1 MTLLRPGE
9 TCWRIETA
17 DRAAFLV
24 DTQDYFTAVSAALA
38 KAKHSILLLGWGFD
52 PRTRLHP
59 DGFEGP
65 DDPDEIGHILIGLA
79 RARPD
84 LDIRLL
90 IWKSALPVAISQEF
104 FPHRSRAWFKGTSVK
119 FVLDDAVPLAACHH
133 QKVLVIDDAI
143 AFCGGGDFGIDR
155 WDTLAHTDSDTRR
168 LDPDQQQH
176 SPRHEVVMMVDGAAA
191 KGLGDLARERWR
203 RGTGET
209 VAPPPPVEAD
219 AWPEQVRPNVEK
231 TAVAIIRT
239 QPAWRGSEQIE
250 EWRNLTL
257 RSIVEAKHTL
267 YLENQ
272 YFTSPVIGE
281 ALAKRLAEPDGP
293 QIVLVS
299 TAHSPSYFDK
309 LTMDR
314 TRSMML
320 RWLREADVFGRFRA
334 LSPFTTSG
342 KPIVVHAKLTIVD
355 DRLVRIGSANLNN
368 RSGGLDTE
376 CEVAI
381 EASDDATRQ
390 AIINLRNHLAGHY
403 VGRSAADVA
412 TAMDRHGGLIGAI
425 DHLNHGGR
433 LRPIEL
439 VTLGPIA
446 RFIAAYHLGDP
457 TGPADD
463 FAPLKRRRRLHEQ
476 VRAIAA
482 GGLDGGGLLEAER
495 PDVNLEPPK
504 PEGLTR
510 PL

>member
-1 MTLLRPGE
+1 MTILRRGE

-38 KAKHSILLLGWGFD
+38 RAKHSILLLGWGFD

-65 DDPDEIGHILIGLA
+65 DDPDEIGHVLIRLA

-104 FPHRSRAWFKGTSVK
+104 FPHRSRKWFKGSPVR

-133 QKVLVIDDAI
+133 QKVLVIDDAV
-143 AFCGGGDFGIDR
+143 AFCGGGDFGVDR
-155 WDTLAHTDSDTRR
+155 WDTLAHSDSDTRR
-168 LDPDQQQH
+168 LNPDQDQH
-176 SPRHEVVMMVDGAAA
+176 APRHEVVMMIDGAAA
-191 KGLGDLARERWR
+191 KGLGDLARARWLR
-203 RGTGET
+203 CTGET
-209 VAPPPPVEAD
+209 VAPPPPLEAD
-219 AWPEQVRPNVEK
+219 PWPPQVRPSVER
-231 TAVAIIRT
+231 ASVGIVRT
-239 QPAWRGSEQIE
+239 QPAWRGSEQVE
-250 EWRNLTL
+250 EWRALTL
-257 RSIVEAKHTL
+257 RSIAEARHTL

-272 YFTSPVIGE
+272 YFTSPVIAE

-293 QIVLVS
+293 QIVLIS
-299 TAHSPSYFDK
+299 TARSPSYFDK

-314 TRSMML
+314 TRSIML
-320 RWLREADVFGRFRA
+320 RRLKSADIYGRLRA

-342 KPIVVHAKLTIVD
+342 KPVIVHAKVTIVD

-381 EASDDATRQ
+381 EATDAATAQ
-390 AIINLRNHLAGHY
+390 AIITLRNHLAGHY

-412 TAMDRHGGLIGAI
+412 TAIERHGGLAGAI
-425 DHLNHGGR
+425 DALNHGGR
-433 LRPIEL
+433 LQPIEL
-439 VTLGPIA
+439 LTLGPIA
-446 RFIAAYHLGDP
+446 RFIARYHLGDP

-463 FAPLKRRRRLHEQ
+463 FAPLRRRRHLDEQ

-482 GGLDGGGLLEAER
+482 GKVER
-495 PDVNLEPPK
+495 EKLV
-504 PEGLTR
+504 
-510 PL
+510 

>member
-1 MTLLRPGE
+1 MSILRPGE
-9 TCWRIETA
+9 TCWRMEPA
-17 DRAAFLV
+17 DRVAFLV
-24 DTQDYFTAVSAALA
+24 DTQDYFNAVSAALA
-38 KAKHSILLLGWGFD
+38 KARHSILLLGWGFD
-52 PRTRLHP
+52 PRTRLQP

-65 DDPDEIGHILIGLA
+65 DDPDEIGHVLIRLSK
-79 RARPD
+79 ARPD

-143 AFCGGGDFGIDR
+143 AFCGGGDFGVDR
-155 WDTLAHTDSDTRR
+155 WDTLAHSDSDTRR
-168 LDPDQQQH
+168 LMPDHDQH
-176 SPRHEVVMMVDGAAA
+176 APRHEVVMMVDGAAA
-191 KGLGDLARERWR
+191 RSLGDLARERWR

-209 VAPPPPVEAD
+209 LTPPQPSTDED
-219 AWPEQVRPNVEK
+219 IWPARVRPNIEK
-231 TAVAIIRT
+231 AEVAIVRT
-239 QPAWRGSEQIE
+239 QPSWHGSEQIE
-250 EWRNLTL
+250 EWRALTL
-257 RSIVEAKHTL
+257 RSIEEARHTL

-272 YFTSPVIGE
+272 YFTSPVIAE

-314 TRSMML
+314 TRSLML
-320 RWLREADVFGRFRA
+320 RRLRAADVFGRFTA

-342 KPIVVHAKLTIVD
+342 HPVIVHAKVTIVD
-355 DRLVRIGSANLNN
+355 DRLVRIGSANMNN

-376 CEVAI
+376 CEVAV
-381 EASDDATRQ
+381 EAGDDAARQ
-390 AIINLRNHLAGHY
+390 AITTLRNHLVGHY
-403 VGRSAADVA
+403 VSRTTTDVA
-412 TAMDRHGGLIGAI
+412 IAIERHGGLIGAI
-425 DHLNHGGR
+425 DALNHGGR

-439 VTLGPIA
+439 VKLGPLA
-446 RFIAAYHLGDP
+446 RFIAEYHLGDP

-463 FAPLKRRRRLHEQ
+463 FAPLKRRRNLHDQ

-482 GGLDGGGLLEAER
+482 G
-495 PDVNLEPPK
+495 
-504 PEGLTR
+504 EGLPS
-510 PL
+510 PLEGEGGPLFCPDREVTDQPG

>member
-1 MTLLRPGE
+1 MTLLRPGD

-38 KAKHSILLLGWGFD
+38 KAKHSIILLGWGFD

-59 DGFEGP
+59 DGFDG
-65 DDPDEIGHILIGLA
+65 DNDPDEIGHVLIRLA
-79 RARPD
+79 KARPE

-104 FPHRSRAWFKGTSVK
+104 FPHRSRAWFKGTPVK
-119 FVLDDAVPLAACHH
+119 FVLDDAVPMGACHH

-155 WDTLAHTDSDTRR
+155 WDTLAHSDADTRR
-168 LDPDQQQH
+168 IDPDQQQH

-191 KGLGDLARERWR
+191 RALGELARLRWK
-203 RGTGET
+203 RGAGET
-209 VAPPPPVEAD
+209 VAPPPPPVED
-219 AWPEQVRPNVEK
+219 AWPPAVRPSAEK
-231 TAVAIIRT
+231 VGVAIVRT
-239 QPAWRGSEQIE
+239 QPSWRGSEQIE

-257 RSIVEAKHTL
+257 RSIAEAKHTL

-272 YFTSPVIGE
+272 YFTSPVIAE

-293 QIVLVS
+293 QIVLIS

-314 TRSMML
+314 TRSVMIRRL
-320 RWLREADVFGRFRA
+320 RSADVFGRFRA

-342 KPIVVHAKLTIVD
+342 SPIVVHAKVTIVD

-376 CEVAI
+376 CELAI
-381 EASDDATRQ
+381 EASDEATAQ
-390 AIINLRNHLAGHY
+390 AITNLRNHLAGHY
-403 VGRSAADVA
+403 VGRSTADVA
-412 TAMDRHGGLIGAI
+412 TAIERQGGLIGAI
-425 DHLNHGGR
+425 DQLNHGGR

-439 VTLGPIA
+439 VKLGA
-446 RFIAAYHLGDP
+446 FGRFIANYHLGDP

-463 FAPLKRRRRLHEQ
+463 FAPIKRRKHLDAQ

-482 GGLDGGGLLEAER
+482 GEVER
-495 PDVNLEPPK
+495 P
-504 PEGLTR
+504 
-510 PL
+510 